1 MKRIISLML
10 VFLFLMG
17 CVSCKKKEE
26 PSTPTLEVTYEST
39 DQGSVLPDKNWEN
52 RDLKVFINQNELV
65 GNIIENSNL
74 ADAVGYEV
82 YSRNMY
88 LSEKYNFNILC
99 TEMSTAECPAQKV
112 VNEAAMGESSYDL
125 ILDSVTDMKGALAQF
140 VFADLAG
147 MNYIDWNAN
156 GWLREANDSLDIYGY
171 RYVCTGDANLYEKS
185 GAVLM
190 YYNRPLLAQITTE
203 DIRQLALE
211 GNWTMEKMAE
221 LIKLGAVSNSE
232 TGEVSVYGITHPTNE
247 AFYNYLLTG
256 YGMEIITKDQEGNLS
271 YAFDDGGTMERT
283 LAAID
288 EVLSFYCDEETTYTQ
303 RYKQTTPKAETFFLQ
318 NRSLFQ
324 PNMLC
329 MMKTWREAGI
339 DYGFLP
345 LPKANTSVEKY
356 GSAYYTEDTQF
367 FAIPFYAED
376 HDFSAFALQALM
388 ENSGNLIHV
397 YVENQCKI
405 RGSYDQ
411 EDYDL
416 ITLALSNFIYD
427 LGNVFNW
434 GAIKT
439 WIFVD
444 RYDNNQELQS
454 IPVAG
459 VNNLVRNWE
468 SKKDLAY
475 KEMNDFLMHF
485 A

>member
-1 MKRIISLML
+1 M
-10 VFLFLMG
+10 
-17 CVSCKKKEE
+17 
-26 PSTPTLEVTYEST
+26 
-39 DQGSVLPDKNWEN
+39 
-52 RDLKVFINQNELV
+52 
-65 GNIIENSNL
+65 
-74 ADAVGYEV
+74 
-82 YSRNMY
+82 
-88 LSEKYNFNILC
+88 NILKY
-99 TEMSTAECPAQKV
+99 Q
-112 VNEAAMGESSYDL
+112 G
-125 ILDSVTDMKGALAQF
+125 
-140 VFADLAG
+140 
-147 MNYIDWNAN
+147 
-156 GWLREANDSLDIYGY
+156 
-171 RYVCTGDANLYEKS
+171 
-185 GAVLM
+185 
-190 YYNRPLLAQITTE
+190 
-203 DIRQLALE
+203 
-211 GNWTMEKMAE
+211 
-221 LIKLGAVSNSE
+221 
-232 TGEVSVYGITHPTNE
+232 
-247 AFYNYLLTG
+247 
-256 YGMEIITKDQEGNLS
+256 
-271 YAFDDGGTMERT
+271 
-283 LAAID
+283 
-288 EVLSFYCDEETTYTQ
+288 
-303 RYKQTTPKAETFFLQ
+303 
-318 NRSLFQ
+318 
-324 PNMLC
+324 
-329 MMKTWREAGI
+329 KT
-339 DYGFLP
+339 
-345 LPKANTSVEKY
+345 
-356 GSAYYTEDTQF
+356 

>member
-1 MKRIISLML
+1 MKKIISLML
-10 VFLFLMG
+10 AGLMLMG
-17 CVSCKKKEE
+17 CVACKKKDD
-26 PSTPTLEVTYEST
+26 PAQDTSTVTFEGNE
-39 DQGSVLPDKNWEN
+39 QESVLPEKNWEG

-65 GNIIENSNL
+65 GNIIENSDL
-74 ADAVGYEV
+74 TDAVGYEV

-99 TEMSTAECPAQKV
+99 AEMTNAECPAQKV
-112 VNEAAMGESSYDL
+112 VNEASLGESSYDL

-140 VFADLAG
+140 VFADLAELD
-147 MNYIDWNAN
+147 YIDWNAK
-156 GWLREANDSLDIYGY
+156 GWLKDANDSLDIYGY

-190 YYNRPLLAQITTE
+190 YYNRPLMAQITTE
-203 DIRQLALE
+203 DIRQLALD
-211 GNWTMEKMAE
+211 GDWTIEKMAE

-247 AFYNYLLTG
+247 AFYNYLQTG
-256 YGMEIITKDQEGNLS
+256 YGMEIVTKDQEGNLS
-271 YAFDDGGTMERT
+271 FAFDDGGAMERT

-288 EVLSFYCDEETTYTQ
+288 EILKFYCDEETTYTQ

-329 MMKTWREAGI
+329 MMKTWREGGI

-345 LPKANTSVEKY
+345 LPKANSSVAKY

-367 FAIPFYAED
+367 FAIPFFAVD
-376 HDFSAFALQALM
+376 KDFSAFALQALM
-388 ENSGNLIHV
+388 ENSGKLIHV

-405 RGSYDQ
+405 RGSYDS
-411 EDYDL
+411 EDYEL
-416 ITLALSNFIYD
+416 ITMALDNFVYD
-427 LGNVFNW
+427 LGSVFNW

-468 SKKDLAY
+468 SKRDLAY